1 MLKLVDRPR
10 QSLPRK
16 VTLLLKRVQYH
27 IIDLLRT
34 AGPLPR
40 FDGQSIPAVATQTTG
55 PPTSPTQAGPPPIRV
70 PPLAPEKINEYS
82 LLFEKSGAENGLLSG
97 VVAKQIFEK
106 ARLPN
111 EVLGRIWNLSDTQA
125 RGALDTTE
133 FVIAMHLLASYKA
146 GVMRG
151 VPNTLPPGLYEAA
164 SRRPPIRTSTGSRP
178 TSNIPP
184 VSAISPQFS
193 GYSSGRPQSPNA
205 RPQVATPLS
214 SQSTGEGWL
223 ISPTDKSRFD
233 QVFATLDRSNRGF
246 ITGEQAVAFFSNAKL
261 PEEILAQIWDLADI
275 NSEGKLNRD
284 EFAVAMYLIRQQRGS
299 KDGRGILPPTLPP
312 ALVPPS
318 MRRQQAPPSHPTAP
332 AFENAPVT
340 QPRSAADDLFGLD
353 AFSSPAPAQAPQS
366 TGSSAG
372 GPFQAP
378 RSPAPPAAVSP
389 QVASTS
395 FKPFVP
401 SSSFG
406 QSLAPQATGVTGA
419 QSRSI
424 APQPQAS
431 DDLLGDADPEISRK
445 LTSDTTELAN
455 LSNQIGN
462 LSKQMTEVHG
472 DRTKAEHELA
482 QSAQQKRDFE
492 TRLTQLRAAYE
503 QEVKD
508 VKSLQERLIASRN
521 EIKRLQQDMAMIDG
535 SHQDLRTQ
543 HQQISSAL
551 EADQRENASLKEKI
565 RNLNIEVNQ
574 LKPQLE
580 KLKSDARQQKGIV
593 AINRKQLATNEAERD
608 RLLAEKAAAAKEL
621 EDATNEAQQTAKEA
635 EQTRSMLQS
644 LVTSPAPIASPTPST
659 SSNPFFRRTTTGP
672 SEPVFSPSTSDREP
686 LTDNRNTFDSIFGPS
701 FQTSSSATP
710 PPVSFRSETP
720 VQSREAPIEESHV
733 LPYPSSSPPT
743 SSSGLPEGFEPP
755 APPQSGQIT
764 SAALPFRAP
773 LSRADSISSS
783 VKVAPPASRVSPA
796 GTPGIATPDASTR
809 STPNQ
814 PEVREATGSPEA
826 NGPGAHTETSLFEQA
841 SPSTS
846 ENQRDSLSSSVG
858 PATNQGLTDIPGA
871 DTPES
876 ATPQPEVYPTAVAA
890 GIGGAT
896 LTASAVLAADAVTHE
911 HDKYKETQE
920 EPKAEADSE
929 SNNRNSNFDDFFG
942 GPARPRSDSEKAAD
956 LDSAFS
962 TLKKAPIT
970 NGDTNTSSSEFPPI
984 RELEPGDESDDS
996 SETPMAFDDNFNTTS
1011 PPRPPKIAET
1021 ESSRNAEPAPV
1032 ASAVP
1037 GYLQPQQPALGSTPS
1052 VGSSLPGIEAQTSP
1066 PGYDESVV
1074 RDDPSHFPPEFK
1086 GLLSRR
1092 EDPTSP
1098 PTAGNTTA
1106 PEAAASHVQSGY
1118 GPEHD
1123 NKQILREQGPPMPP
1137 QKHFTS
1143 DDFDFAFADM
1153 NMSAAPV
1160 EDDEDDDTFDAFRS
1174 SHNAAIDF
1182 DPTFDSPRQSK
1193 STNATIPP
1201 SSSMYSSVTNGQA
1214 SQTDSNHA
1222 GKPAPSRNFS
1232 FDREPPVANTNPTAS
1247 TPSAPPPVNT
1257 SHDWDAIFAGLDT
1270 PAPDAE
1276 DDFGPPPPLA
1286 ATSPTTT
1293 SSKATAASPP
1303 PPPAPRSP
1311 QPERP
1316 VLGRA
1321 LTQGTEHDDPIL
1333 KRLTAMGWS
1342 REDSLAALEK
1352 FDYNID
1358 KVRSH
1363 KQEAFQTTNEHL
1375 LQAADYLTFKT

>member
-1 MLKLVDRPR
+1 MPKLVDRRR
-10 QSLPRK
+10 QSLPHK
-16 VTLLLKRVQYH
+16 VTLLLIHIQYP
-27 IIDLLRT
+27 IDPICGT

-40 FDGQSIPAVATQTTG
+40 FDGQSMPPVATQTAV
-55 PPTSPTQAGPPPIRV
+55 PPVSPTQAGPPPIRV
-70 PPLAPEKINEYS
+70 PPLTPEKINEYS
-82 LLFEKSGAENGLLSG
+82 LLFERSGAENGLLSG
-97 VVAKQIFEK
+97 IAAKQIFEK
-106 ARLPN
+106 ARLSN

-178 TSNIPP
+178 TSHIPP
-184 VSAISPQFS
+184 VSAIPPQLS

-205 RPQVATPLS
+205 RQQTATPLS

-223 ISPTDKSRFD
+223 ISPSDKSKFD
-233 QVFATLDRSNRGF
+233 HIFGTLDRSNRGF
-246 ITGEQAVAFFSNAKL
+246 ITGDQAVAFFSNAKL
-261 PEEILAQIWDLADI
+261 PEEVLAQIWDLADI

-299 KDGRGILPPTLPP
+299 QDGRGILPSTLPP

-318 MRRQQAPPSHPTAP
+318 MRRQQAPPPPPTAP
-332 AFENAPVT
+332 AFETAPVT

-353 AFSSPAPAQAPQS
+353 AFTSPAPAQAPQS
-366 TGSSAG
+366 TGSSVG
-372 GPFQAP
+372 GPFQTS
-378 RSPAPPAAVSP
+378 RSPGPPAAASS
-389 QVASTS
+389 QAASTS

-406 QSLAPQATGVTGA
+406 QSIAPQATGVTGA
-419 QSRSI
+419 PSRSI
-424 APQPQAS
+424 APQSQAS
-431 DDLLGDADPEISRK
+431 DDLLGDADPEISKK
-445 LTSDTTELAN
+445 LTSETTELAN
-455 LSNQIGN
+455 LSNQVGN
-462 LSKQMTEVHG
+462 LSKQMKEVHG
-472 DRTKAEHELA
+472 DRTKAEQELA

-503 QEVKD
+503 QEVRD
-508 VKSLQERLIASRN
+508 VKALQERLVASRN
-521 EIKRLQQDMAMIDG
+521 EAKRLQQEMAVIDG

-551 EADQRENASLKEKI
+551 EADQRENASLKERI
-565 RNLNIEVNQ
+565 RTLNTEISQ

-635 EQTRSMLQS
+635 EQARSLLQS
-644 LVTSPAPIASPTPST
+644 SVMSPAPIASPTPST
-659 SSNPFFRRTTTGP
+659 SSNPFFRRTTTSPPGP
-672 SEPVFSPSTSDREP
+672 AFSPSAPDHEP

-720 VQSREAPIEESHV
+720 VQAREAPVEESHRV
-733 LPYPSSSPPT
+733 SHPSSSPPT
-743 SSSGLPEGFEPP
+743 SSSGLPEVAEPP
-755 APPQSGQIT
+755 APPPSGQIT
-764 SAALPFRAP
+764 SAALPFRASP
-773 LSRADSISSS
+773 DREDSLSSS
-783 VKVAPPASRVSPA
+783 VKVAPPASRLSPV
-796 GTPGIATPDASTR
+796 GTPGIATPDASTE
-809 STPNQ
+809 STHNQ
-814 PEVREATGSPEA
+814 PDVHEATETSEP
-826 NGPGAHTETSLFEQA
+826 NGPGA
-841 SPSTS
+841 STPDY
-846 ENQRDSLSSSVG
+846 QRDSLTSPSG
-858 PATNQGLTDIPGA
+858 PTAKQLLAGVPGAFPGA

-876 ATPQPEVYPTAVAA
+876 ATPQPEAHPTAVAA
-890 GIGGAT
+890 GVGAAT
-896 LTASAVLAADAVTHE
+896 LAASTRLAAAVTHDNGKHE
-911 HDKYKETQE
+911 ETQMDH
-920 EPKAEADSE
+920 KAETDSE
-929 SNNRNSNFDDFFG
+929 SKNRHSNFDNFFG

-956 LDSAFS
+956 FDLAFS
-962 TLKKAPIT
+962 SMKKAPVT
-970 NGDTNTSSSEFPPI
+970 NGDTNTSSNEFPPI
-984 RELEPGDESDDS
+984 RELEAGDESDDS
-996 SETPMAFDDNFNTTS
+996 SEAPMAFDDNFNTTS
-1011 PPRPPKIAET
+1011 PPRPPKADET
-1021 ESSRNAEPAPV
+1021 EPTSV

-1037 GYLQPQQPALGSTPS
+1037 HYLQQQRPAIESTS
-1052 VGSSLPGIEAQTSP
+1052 SAGSSLPGIEAQTSP
-1066 PGYDESVV
+1066 PGYDESVPH
-1074 RDDPSHFPPEFK
+1074 DDPSHFPPEFK

-1098 PTAGNTTA
+1098 SNTGGTTA
-1106 PEAAASHVQSGY
+1106 PEAAASRGQSSY

-1123 NKQILREQGPPMPP
+1123 NKQILREQGPPRPP
-1137 QKHFTS
+1137 QSHFTS
-1143 DDFDFAFADM
+1143 EDFDSAFAGM

-1160 EDDEDDDTFDAFRS
+1160 EDDDEDDDDTFDAFPS
-1174 SHNAAIDF
+1174 SQNAATDF
-1182 DPTFDSPRQSK
+1182 DPTFDSPQQSK
-1193 STNATIPP
+1193 STNATMPP
-1201 SSSMYSSVTNGQA
+1201 SSSMYSAVTNGQA
-1214 SQTDSNHA
+1214 SQADSNHA
-1222 GKPAPSRNFS
+1222 TRPAPNRNFS
-1232 FDREPPVANTNPTAS
+1232 FDREPPVANTDPTAS
-1247 TPSAPPPVNT
+1247 APFAPPPANT

-1276 DDFGPPPPLA
+1276 DDFGPPPPPPPS
-1286 ATSPTTT
+1286 ATSPTAI
-1293 SSKATAASPP
+1293 SSKVTAASPP

-1342 REDSLAALEK
+1342 REESLAALEK

-1358 KVRSH
+1358 KVRAESRNLFPT
-1363 KQEAFQTTNEHL
+1363 ANEHL
-1375 LQAADYLTFKT
+1375 SQAADYLTFRT

>member
-1 MLKLVDRPR
+1 M
-10 QSLPRK
+10 
-16 VTLLLKRVQYH
+16 
-27 IIDLLRT
+27 RT

-40 FDGQSIPAVATQTTG
+40 FDGQSIPLVATQTTG
-55 PPTSPTQAGPPPIRV
+55 PPASPTQAGPPPIRV

-82 LLFEKSGAENGLLSG
+82 LLFEKSGAENGLLPG

-178 TSNIPP
+178 TSHIPP
-184 VSAISPQFS
+184 VSAIPPQFS
-193 GYSSGRPQSPNA
+193 GYGSGRPQSPNA
-205 RPQVATPLS
+205 RQQTATPLS

-246 ITGEQAVAFFSNAKL
+246 ITGEQAVTFFSNAKL
-261 PEEILAQIWDLADI
+261 PEEVLAQIWDLADI

-332 AFENAPVT
+332 AFETAPVT

-353 AFSSPAPAQAPQS
+353 AFSSPAPQAPQS
-366 TGSSAG
+366 TGSSVG
-372 GPFQAP
+372 GPFQTPKSSVLPPAVS
-378 RSPAPPAAVSP
+378 SPA
-389 QVASTS
+389 ASTS

-406 QSLAPQATGVTGA
+406 QSIAPQATGTTGA

-424 APQPQAS
+424 APQIQAS
-431 DDLLGDADPEISRK
+431 DDLLGDADPEISQK
-445 LTSDTTELAN
+445 LTSETTELAN
-455 LSNQIGN
+455 LSNQVGN

-472 DRTKAEHELA
+472 DRTKAEQELA

-508 VKSLQERLIASRN
+508 VKALQERLVASRG
-521 EIKRLQQDMAMIDG
+521 ETKRLQQEMAMIDG

-565 RNLNIEVNQ
+565 RNLNAEVNQ

-635 EQTRSMLQS
+635 EQARSILQS
-644 LVTSPAPIASPTPST
+644 SVTSPAPLASPTPST
-659 SSNPFFRRTTTGP
+659 TSNPFFRRTTTGP
-672 SEPVFSPSTSDREP
+672 SEPAFPPDREP
-686 LTDNRNTFDSIFGPS
+686 FTDNRNTFDSIFGPS
-701 FQTSSSATP
+701 FQISSSATP
-710 PPVSFRSETP
+710 PPVSFRSETS
-720 VQSREAPIEESHV
+720 VHAREAQVEESHMV
-733 LPYPSSSPPT
+733 PYPSSSPPT
-743 SSSGLPEGFEPP
+743 SSSGLPEVSEPP

-764 SAALPFRAP
+764 SASLPFRAP
-773 LSRADSISSS
+773 LDREDSVSSS
-783 VKVAPPASRVSPA
+783 VKVAPPASRLSPV
-796 GTPGIATPDASTR
+796 GTPGIATPDASTG
-809 STPNQ
+809 SIHNQ
-814 PEVREATGSPEA
+814 PEVREAAGTSEA
-826 NGPGAHTETSLFEQA
+826 NGPGAHTETSRFEQA
-841 SPSTS
+841 TPPTS
-846 ENQRDSLSSSVG
+846 ESQHDSLSSSFG
-858 PATNQGLTDIPGA
+858 PATDQLLAEVPGAFPGA

-876 ATPQPEVYPTAVAA
+876 ATPQPEVHPTAVAA
-890 GIGGAT
+890 GAGAAT
-896 LTASAVLAADAVTHE
+896 LAASAALAAAVTHE
-911 HDKYKETQE
+911 HDKHEETQE

-956 LDSAFS
+956 FDSAFS
-962 TLKKAPIT
+962 TMKKAPVT
-970 NGDTNTSSSEFPPI
+970 NGDANIASNEFPPI
-984 RELEPGDESDDS
+984 RELEAGDESDDS

-1011 PPRPPKIAET
+1011 PPRPPKVDET
-1021 ESSRNAEPAPV
+1021 ESSRNAGPTPV
-1032 ASAVP
+1032 VSAVP
-1037 GYLQPQQPALGSTPS
+1037 GFLQPQRPAFGSTPS

-1066 PGYDESVV
+1066 PGYDESVPH
-1074 RDDPSHFPPEFK
+1074 DDPSHFPPEFK

-1098 PTAGNTTA
+1098 PTAGSTTA
-1106 PEAAASHVQSGY
+1106 PEATASHVQSGY

-1123 NKQILREQGPPMPP
+1123 NQQILREQGPPIPS
-1137 QKHFTS
+1137 QRHFTS
-1143 DDFDFAFADM
+1143 DDFDSAFASM

-1174 SHNAAIDF
+1174 SHNAGTDF

-1193 STNATIPP
+1193 PANATIPP
-1201 SSSMYSSVTNGQA
+1201 SSSMYPAATNGQA
-1214 SQTDSNHA
+1214 SQTDSNHTSR
-1222 GKPAPSRNFS
+1222 PTPNRNFS
-1232 FDREPPVANTNPTAS
+1232 FDPEPPVANTDLTAS
-1247 TPSAPPPVNT
+1247 VPSAPPPADT
-1257 SHDWDAIFAGLDT
+1257 PHDWDAIFAGLDT
-1270 PAPDAE
+1270 PARDAE
-1276 DDFGPPPPLA
+1276 DDFGPPPPA
-1286 ATSPTTT
+1286 TPPTATSP
-1293 SSKATAASPP
+1293 KATTASGPP
-1303 PPPAPRSP
+1303 PPTPRSP
-1311 QPERP
+1311 RPERP

-1333 KRLTAMGWS
+1333 KRLTAMGWN
-1342 REDSLAALEK
+1342 REESLAALEK

-1358 KVRSH
+1358 KVRS
-1363 KQEAFQTTNEHL
+1363 ESRSFSNR
-1375 LQAADYLTFKT
+1375 